1 MYKIY
6 NLKRSLCWEFI
17 QIWPIPLCV
26 FVLFLSFKLHTM
38 NLGELYFLFNKM
50 S

>member
-1 MYKIY
+1 MYKIH
-6 NLKRSLCWEFI
+6 NLKGSFCWAFI

-26 FVLFLSFKLHTM
+26 FVLFLPFKLHTL